1 MRKLLFISFLLFSV
15 GNYEAQDS
23 ASTSLHHIG
32 FSFGLDQIKEEN
44 LIPKVHSGLISFV
57 SYRLETKNNT
67 YNVFD
72 FNFGYGIVNTEI
84 ENEAVSFNFQLSAG
98 YCYDLFIVES
108 NILKYYLGPKIAYTS
123 SLAEYGNFDEAHA
136 YWGNYLSLGASNVI
150 FLNVDS
156 GKYFVFNLD
165 LSVFGFYTRPEY
177 NRLYSNE
184 YWTVSHIFEI
194 MNSHYKFG
202 FPNNAFQLRA
212 SAEYRTGIWDSNYL
226 SLALS
231 VYFSRIKAADGK
243 PLKEL
248 IPKFSI
254 GIWL

>member
-1 MRKLLFISFLLFSV
+1 MRILLYISLLLFSA
-15 GNYEAQDS
+15 GNYEAQDR
-23 ASTSLHHIG
+23 ASTSHHYLG
-32 FSFGLDQIKEEN
+32 FSFSLDQIKEEN
-44 LIPKVHSGLISFV
+44 LIPKVHSGLISIV
-57 SYRLETKNNT
+57 SYRLETKNNY

-98 YCYDLFIVES
+98 YCYDMLIVES
-108 NILKYYLGPKIAYTS
+108 SILKYYLGPKIAYTS

-136 YWGNYLSLGASNVI
+136 YWGNYLSVAASNVAFMYI
-150 FLNVDS
+150 NP
-156 GKYFVFNLD
+156 KNYFVFNLD

-177 NRLYSNE
+177 NRLYANE
-184 YWTVSHIFEI
+184 YWTFSNIVNI
-194 MNSHYKFG
+194 MNSHYKLG
-202 FPNNAFQLRA
+202 FPNNAFQLSA
-212 SAEYRTGIWDSNYL
+212 SAEYRTEIWDSNYL